1 MFPEKNMLSL
11 EEIDAQ
17 SALEL
22 PERELL
28 TPPISIVQSLT
39 VIQAVPGAHPR
50 SVTQS
55 LAVTQIVTEKQT
67 GAVHMPYEQ
76 LNVACGWVTVHR
88 HGPPQI
94 AIAFPCVS
102 DDAD

>member
-1 MFPEKNMLSL
+1 MFPEKNMLRL

-17 SALEL
+17 CALEL

-39 VIQAVPGAHPR
+39 VIQTVSDAHAG

-55 LAVTQIVTEKQT
+55 LTVTQIATAKQT
-67 GAVHMPYEQ
+67 GAVHMPYER
-76 LNVACGWVTVHR
+76 LDIGCGWVTVHR
-88 HGPPQI
+88 HWPPQI
-94 AIAFPCVS
+94 AFNCVS
-102 DDAD
+102 ADAS